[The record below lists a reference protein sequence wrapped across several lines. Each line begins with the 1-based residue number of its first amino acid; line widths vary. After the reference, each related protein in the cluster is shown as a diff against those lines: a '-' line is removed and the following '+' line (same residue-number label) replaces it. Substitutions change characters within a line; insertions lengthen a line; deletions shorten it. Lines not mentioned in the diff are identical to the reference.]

1 MAFFHVVYK
10 VVKTIGGLFLLF
22 LICYIVTAISYYS
35 RNNDYLAQSK
45 INEIQN
51 RNIKLIE
58 SYDDK
63 EIKITIEL
71 YDNLQTE
78 YLIAYVMSYEDI
90 YKKDIHAYLVEDN
103 KIILVSSFTN
113 EATIIEKINRW
124 KNFS

>member
-22 LICYIVTAISYYS
+22 LVCYVVTAISYYS
-35 RNNDYLAQSK
+35 RKNDYLAQSK

-124 KNFS
+124 KKFS

>member
-22 LICYIVTAISYYS
+22 LVCYVVTAISYYS

-113 EATIIEKINRW
+113 EATIIEKINR
-124 KNFS
+124 